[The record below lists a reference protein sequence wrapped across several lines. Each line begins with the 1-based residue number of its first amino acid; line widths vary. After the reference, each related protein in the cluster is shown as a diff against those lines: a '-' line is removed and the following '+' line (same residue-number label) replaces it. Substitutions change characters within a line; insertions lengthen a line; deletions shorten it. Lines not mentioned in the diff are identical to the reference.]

1 MSQAAIQAAIA
12 AAAAQKDMNT
22 ATAGGGDYVPPK
34 AGVTVVTLVGY
45 VEIGVHQ
52 HDIPNKP
59 SWDSDDVQLIFE
71 LNGGANKAEEVDGK
85 KIAKRITVTEKLSLN
100 EKANFYKIFQQLNYA
115 KEPDITHMAQLVGRH
130 FLADVVVTSRGEGD
144 KKRVFAGLK
153 GPNGYNFRAPQI
165 TKQIDPMG
173 DPLDPANQQIIQIPK
188 PEQISESRVF
198 LWDYANQE
206 MWDALY
212 IDGSYE
218 AKDGKPAK
226 SKNVLQNLIKS
237 AKNWEGSPMQ
247 KILGEEA
254 LSGLADSP
262 LAGAADTVA
271 DAAPVASEAGEDPL
285 ADLMS

>member
-1 MSQAAIQAAIA
+1 MSNAAIQAAIA
-12 AAAAQKDMNT
+12 AAAAQKDMNN
-22 ATAGGGDYVPPK
+22 ATAGGGGDYVPPK

-45 VEIGVHQ
+45 VEIGIHQ

-115 KEPDITHMAQLVGRH
+115 KDPAITHMAQLVGKH
-130 FLADVVVTSRGEGD
+130 FLADVIVITKGEGD
-144 KKRVFAGLK
+144 KKRSFATLK

-173 DPLDPANQQIIQIPK
+173 DPLDPANQQVILIPK

-226 SKNVLQNLIKS
+226 TKNVLQEAIKS
-237 AKNWEGSPMQ
+237 AKNWVGSPMQ

-254 LSGLADSP
+254 LSGLAESP
-262 LAGAADTVA
+262 LAQDPAPSAPAAGD
-271 DAAPVASEAGEDPL
+271 SAGEDPL
-285 ADLMS
+285 ADLMN